1 MKKSLFVAACLTVSS
16 SLFGQTN
23 TLPTTGNVG
32 VGTTTPT
39 AKLEVYDG
47 HLKVSN
53 NTSPAT
59 IILAGDRGNTGDAG
73 QVDTRLQFQTDAE
86 TGESWTFDGLN
97 FSGAGQM
104 QFNYNHEG
112 TVKSVMTFGD
122 GTTAGQGKIGIGT
135 TTPGSGTG
143 VDTKLHI
150 FGNGTNAA
158 GRTEI
163 RVENSSA
170 TAGARLGVLNSSG
183 SGIAIESFGTGY
195 NGALA
200 GNQAL
205 HATQS
210 LLLIGSSLVA
220 SGGTNNISFRPGGY
234 DSTSETVR
242 FTSDGR
248 VGIGTT
254 APGEK
259 LSVNGN
265 IRAKEIKVETQ
276 NWPDYVFSRAY
287 KSLSLPEV
295 EKFIQLNNHLPEIP
309 AADEV
314 KEKGIA
320 VGEMNAKLL
329 KKIEELTLYMI
340 EMDKSM
346 TQANKKIIA
355 LENQNAELRQTID
368 IKK

>member
-1 MKKSLFVAACLTVSS
+1 MSNLLFA
-16 SLFGQTN
+16 QTN

-32 VGTTTPT
+32 VGTTTP
-39 AKLEVYDG
+39 AEKLEVYDG

-53 NTSPAT
+53 NASPAT
-59 IILAGDRGNTGDAG
+59 LILAGDRGNSGDAG
-73 QVDTRLQFQTDAE
+73 EIDTRIFFQTDNDSNE
-86 TGESWTFDGLN
+86 GWGFDGLN
-97 FSGAGQM
+97 YISSGKM
-104 QFNYNHEG
+104 QFNYYHAGAFSN
-112 TVKSVMTFGD
+112 VMTLGD
-122 GTTAGQGKIGIGT
+122 GTTVGQGRIGIGT
-135 TTPGSGTG
+135 TTPGSGTS

-150 FGNGTNAA
+150 FGSGANAS
-158 GRTEI
+158 GRTEVRI
-163 RVENSSA
+163 ENSSS
-170 TAGARLGVLNSSG
+170 TAGARLAVLNSSG
-183 SGIAIESFGTGY
+183 AGIAIESFGTGY

-234 DSTSETVR
+234 DATSETVR
-242 FTSDGR
+242 FTADGL

-254 APGEK
+254 TPREK

-265 IRAKEIKVETQ
+265 IRAQEIKVETQ
-276 NWPDYVFSRAY
+276 NWPDYVFSTSY
-287 KSLSLPEV
+287 KSASLPEI
-295 EKFIQLNNHLPEIP
+295 EKFIQSNNHLPEIP
-309 AADEV
+309 SADEV

-320 VGEMNAKLL
+320 VGEMNSKLL

-346 TQANKKIIA
+346 TQADKKISA
-355 LENQNAELRQTID
+355 LETQMLNSNKL
-368 IKK
+368 